1 MMNDSKNNSPLYR
14 RIMRCKADTRREVII
29 YLSVALLIAALGI
42 LGFIWGIEI
51 DGLVSAMGFA
61 LVFLATMGV
70 LGFFSWRKLKM
81 RIAIN
86 RKKAE
91 FVSSLSEAELLSL
104 EKQLEKAELQYKTF
118 YILDEFFYVPKIKL
132 LIRYSDMRGFVNVIH
147 KTAFY
152 TKVASVKDAMRIE
165 VYDRDGLVYTAWV
178 KQWRK
183 YEKDCRYVAE
193 TINDKI
199 KSYERN
205 I

>member
-1 MMNDSKNNSPLYR
+1 MSGDRNDSRLYR
-14 RIMRCKADTRREVII
+14 QLMRCKADTRREIAI
-29 YLSVALLIAALGI
+29 YSAVFALFAVLGI
-42 LGFIWGIEI
+42 LCCFGVYQSESIA
-51 DGLVSAMGFA
+51 SAIGFA
-61 LVFLATMGV
+61 LFFLAVMGV
-70 LGFFSWRKLKM
+70 FGFFSWRKLKV
-81 RIAIN
+81 RIAVN

-91 FVSSLSEAELLSL
+91 RVSSLSEAELSSL
-104 EKQLEKAELQYKTF
+104 ETQIERAELQYKTF
-118 YILDEFFYVPKIKL
+118 YMLDEFFYVPKIKL

-152 TKVASVKDAMRIE
+152 TREASVKDAMRIE
-165 VYDRDGLVYTAWV
+165 VYDKDGLVYPAWV

>member
-1 MMNDSKNNSPLYR
+1 MSGDRNESSLYR
-14 RIMRCKADTRREVII
+14 RIMRCKADTRREIVI
-29 YLSVALLIAALGI
+29 YSSVFLLLIVLGI
-42 LGFIWGIEI
+42 LCFAGISQSES
-51 DGLVSAMGFA
+51 LASAMGFA
-61 LVFLATMGV
+61 LFFLAVIGV

-81 RIAIN
+81 RININ

-91 FVSSLSEAELLSL
+91 RVASLSEAELLSL
-104 EKQLEKAELQYKTF
+104 EKQIEKAELQYKTF
-118 YILDEFFYVPKIKL
+118 YMLDEFFYVPKIKL

-152 TKVASVKDAMRIE
+152 TKAASVKDAIRIE
-165 VYDRDGLVYTAWV
+165 VYDKDGLVYPAWV